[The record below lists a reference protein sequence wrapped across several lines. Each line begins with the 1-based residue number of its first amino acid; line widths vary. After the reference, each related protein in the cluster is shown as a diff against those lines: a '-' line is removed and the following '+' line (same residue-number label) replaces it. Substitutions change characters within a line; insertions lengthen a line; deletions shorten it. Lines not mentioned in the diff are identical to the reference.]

1 MPGPRWHGSE
11 PVQGRTLL
19 LLSEQGLGDTL
30 QACRYVPLL
39 RARGARVVLQV
50 QPPLLPLLHDL
61 AADTLA
67 VPGDKLPPFDAW
79 CPLMSLPR
87 AFATTPQTVPA
98 APYLAASPQRLRIWR
113 GRLGPRRGLRVGLAW
128 AGNPDHPL
136 DALRSLPQAALAPLL
151 DIPGIEAHALQPE
164 ARPDD
169 GRIRPHPEIAD
180 FADAAALATLM
191 DVVVTV
197 DTATA
202 HLAGAL
208 GRQVWILLA
217 HAPDFRWMLDRTD
230 TPWYPSAR
238 LFRQTRPRDWSGVID
253 AAARALDAFGSR
265 RAAFRTGPTMTQTRV
280 TYARLVRLR
289 EELAARPGSAAALG
303 ALGSALWQ
311 AGQREEGL
319 LRLQQAVQ
327 ADPDHPESLISLG
340 NALAALRRPEA
351 AERLYRSVLAMR
363 PDDAVMHFNI
373 GCAWLAAD
381 DAARAEAAF
390 RAALGLRPDY
400 AAALNNLGST
410 LRRQDRP
417 AEALE
422 YYRRAAA
429 LRPDLPGV
437 HGNVGSALLALGRAD
452 EALAHLRTASR
463 LDPDNAEACN
473 NLGGAL
479 LALDQ
484 APEAAGWFRLGGQ
497 ARPEPLPGP
506 LRPRA
511 CTAGP
516 GRVPRRLGGV
526 RGALARPRL
535 HRRRARVRAPR
546 LARRCAP
553 CRAARCCCTPNR
565 DWVTRCNSS
574 ATCPCCG
581 PAVHVSCCRS
591 SRR

>member
-1 MPGPRWHGSE
+1 MDAARLVVRGNAALAGGNSRTATDCYRAALAQAPDHPALFYNLGNALRAGGDLAGAEAALRRAIALQPDHTAAFNNLGNLLRATSRPAEALEAYRRAVFLAPHDGQLRGNLGTALLDLHRPQEAAVWFAQAVAAAPADAQARVNLGGALMLTADPAAALVHYRRARTLAPDLPDAELGEAIALLTLGDWRPGWDAYEARLLDPRFRSYATDVPGPRWHGSE

-19 LLSEQGLGDTL
+19 LLSEQGFGDTL

-253 AAARALDAFGSR
+253 AAARALDA
-265 RAAFRTGPTMTQTRV
+265 
-280 TYARLVRLR
+280 LVR
-289 EELAARPGSAAALG
+289 
-303 ALGSALWQ
+303 
-311 AGQREEGL
+311 
-319 LRLQQAVQ
+319 
-327 ADPDHPESLISLG
+327 
-340 NALAALRRPEA
+340 
-351 AERLYRSVLAMR
+351 AERLS
-363 PDDAVMHFNI
+363 
-373 GCAWLAAD
+373 
-381 DAARAEAAF
+381 
-390 RAALGLRPDY
+390 
-400 AAALNNLGST
+400 
-410 LRRQDRP
+410 
-417 AEALE
+417 
-422 YYRRAAA
+422 
-429 LRPDLPGV
+429 
-437 HGNVGSALLALGRAD
+437 GR
-452 EALAHLRTASR
+452 
-463 LDPDNAEACN
+463 
-473 NLGGAL
+473 
-479 LALDQ
+479 
-484 APEAAGWFRLGGQ
+484 GQ
-497 ARPEPLPGP
+497 R
-506 LRPRA
+506 
-511 CTAGP
+511 
-516 GRVPRRLGGV
+516 
-526 RGALARPRL
+526 
-535 HRRRARVRAPR
+535 
-546 LARRCAP
+546 
-553 CRAARCCCTPNR
+553 
-565 DWVTRCNSS
+565 
-574 ATCPCCG
+574 
-581 PAVHVSCCRS
+581 
-591 SRR
+591 

>member
-1 MPGPRWHGSE
+1 
-11 PVQGRTLL
+11 
-19 LLSEQGLGDTL
+19 
-30 QACRYVPLL
+30 
-39 RARGARVVLQV
+39 
-50 QPPLLPLLHDL
+50 
-61 AADTLA
+61 
-67 VPGDKLPPFDAW
+67 
-79 CPLMSLPR
+79 
-87 AFATTPQTVPA
+87 
-98 APYLAASPQRLRIWR
+98 
-113 GRLGPRRGLRVGLAW
+113 
-128 AGNPDHPL
+128 
-136 DALRSLPQAALAPLL
+136 
-151 DIPGIEAHALQPE
+151 
-164 ARPDD
+164 
-169 GRIRPHPEIAD
+169 
-180 FADAAALATLM
+180 
-191 DVVVTV
+191 
-197 DTATA
+197 
-202 HLAGAL
+202 
-208 GRQVWILLA
+208 
-217 HAPDFRWMLDRTD
+217 
-230 TPWYPSAR
+230 
-238 LFRQTRPRDWSGVID
+238 
-253 AAARALDAFGSR
+253 
-265 RAAFRTGPTMTQTRV
+265 MTQTRV

-484 APEAAGWFRLGGQ
+484 APEAAGWFRLAVRHDPNHCQ
-497 ARPEPLPGP
+497 ARFGLALALLAQGEFRAGWEEYEARWLDPAFTADEPAFAHPAWRGDAPVQGRTMLLHAEQGLGDTLQFVRYVP
-506 LRPRA
+506 LLRARGARVVLQVQPPLMALMADLADMVIARGAEPPPFDLHCPLLSLPRA
-511 CTAGP
+511 FGTELHSIPAD
-516 GRVPRRLGGV
+516 VPYLRIPPAHYASWSARLGSAQPGERRRRRIGIAISGDASHPEDAQRSIPAAAFLAAFEGV
-526 RGALARPRL
+526 DAELHVLQKQIRETDAPMLANLHVHDKLIEDFRDTAALAALMDVVVTVDTALAHLAGALQVPVWVLLQHGADFRWLRDRPDSPWYPTARLFRQPRYGDWSSVL
-535 HRRRARVRAPR
+535 AEVNAALRA
-546 LARRCAP
+546 
-553 CRAARCCCTPNR
+553 
-565 DWVTRCNSS
+565 
-574 ATCPCCG
+574 
-581 PAVHVSCCRS
+581 
-591 SRR
+591 